1 MMQDLQQGLNKLFDL
16 LHAALI
22 QISKRGEE
30 YALAECEYRAEL
42 SKRMLERKTEGVA
55 ATILSDVCR
64 GEPDIANL
72 KFQRDCAEAK
82 YKAALEA
89 VNVYKLK
96 IKSVEAQIDREW
108 RG

>member
-1 MMQDLQQGLNKLFDL
+1 MQDLQQRLKNNFDM
-16 LHAALI
+16 LHAALTRI
-22 QISKRGEE
+22 GSRGEE
-30 YALAECEYRAEL
+30 YALAEAEYRTEL
-42 SKRMLERKTEGVA
+42 SKRMLERKTEGIA

-96 IKSVEAQIDREW
+96 IKSLEAQIEREW
-108 RG
+108 KG

>member
-1 MMQDLQQGLNKLFDL
+1 MKFRYANEKDVT
-16 LHAALI
+16 LI
-22 QISKRGEE
+22 LSFIKR
-30 YALAECEYRAEL
+30 LAVYE
-42 SKRMLERKTEGVA
+42 KMLDEFEDGWIVA
-55 ATILSDVCR
+55 A
-64 GEPDIANL
+64 DIANL

-96 IKSVEAQIDREW
+96 IKSLEAQIEREW

>member
-1 MMQDLQQGLNKLFDL
+1 MQDLQKSLKKNFDF
-16 LHAALI
+16 LHAALT
-22 QISKRGEE
+22 QIGKRGEE
-30 YALAECEYRAEL
+30 YALAEADYRSEL
-42 SKRMLERKTEGVA
+42 AKRMLERKTEGIA
-55 ATILSDVCR
+55 ATILSDICR

-96 IKSVEAQIDREW
+96 IKSLEAQIEREW

>member
-1 MMQDLQQGLNKLFDL
+1 MQDLQQSLNKLFDL
-16 LHAALI
+16 LHAALT
-22 QISKRGEE
+22 QIGKRGEE
-30 YALAECEYRAEL
+30 YALAEADYRSEL
-42 SKRMLERKTEGVA
+42 SKRMLERKTEGIA

-96 IKSVEAQIDREW
+96 IKSLEAQIEREW
-108 RG
+108 KG